1 MISYRLR
8 KISYNVHAFK
18 FSTTRHMDNNVVEED
33 VAAELHRRGDV
44 SIVESTDFD
53 WDTLERFSL
62 ERGEPEM
69 HPEP

>member
-1 MISYRLR
+1 
-8 KISYNVHAFK
+8 
-18 FSTTRHMDNNVVEED
+18 MDNNVVEED

-69 HPEP
+69 HPKP